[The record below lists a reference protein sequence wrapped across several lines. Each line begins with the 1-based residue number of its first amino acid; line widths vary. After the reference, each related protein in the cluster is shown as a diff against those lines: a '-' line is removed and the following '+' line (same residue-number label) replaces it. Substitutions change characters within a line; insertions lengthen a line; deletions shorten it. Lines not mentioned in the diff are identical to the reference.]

1 MGYYEGINDNSNQVI
16 DIRGT
21 SLGPGETANHVVMY
35 GGDDIVYG
43 SSYYDIIQGGYGNDL
58 LYGYDGNDYLAGQ
71 EGNDTLYGGNGA
83 DILYGGTGDDFLNG
97 QAGNDELHG
106 GAGND
111 TYRHDYN
118 SGIDYINEILSE
130 TGQQGSYGGGVSDTL
145 EMNSLSIYDLLLYR
159 DNNDLIITSTYDI
172 ADGFINDAVVIQNHY
187 LGGDY
192 RIELIATYDGSATMP
207 A

>member
-1 MGYYEGINDNSNQVI
+1 MGYYQGINDNSDQVM

-21 SLGPGETANHVVMY
+21 SLAPGETGNSVVMY
-35 GGDDIVYG
+35 GGNDIVYG
-43 SSYYDIIQGGYGNDL
+43 SSYNDIIQGGYGNDL
-58 LYGYDGNDYLAGQ
+58 LYGYDGNDFLAGQ
-71 EGNDTLYGGNGA
+71 AGNDTLYGGNGG
-83 DILYGGTGDDFLNG
+83 DSLYGGTGNDFLNG
-97 QAGNDELHG
+97 QAGTDGLYG

-118 SGIDYINEILSE
+118 SGIDYINDNQTE
-130 TGQQGSYGGGVSDTL
+130 TGQQGYGGGVSDTL

-159 DNNDLIITSTYDI
+159 DNNDLIVTSTYDI